1 MPNGIYLH
9 CFARRLNLVINN
21 TCKIVSYMSD
31 YFSILSQI
39 HSFFTESGV
48 ANRYFRQA
56 QQQLGLDRSSSLK
69 LWANAHWDSRWK
81 SIDAI
86 IFNFSAIVQA
96 LENISEED
104 GATLDYVR
112 GENFILSI
120 IHQIKDLRNEQSF
133 NEIYDAAKGF
143 CELNGT
149 DFIQQ
154 YRLHRAT
161 TIPARF
167 EEFLITSTLG
177 QRDIISTS
185 THYINRIYFS
195 LIDCMLVE
203 LNDRV
208 SSKPLS
214 LMKSISTIYPDSE
227 NFLNIDD
234 IDAFSEHIGGN
245 LTVLKN
251 EFAVIKSMLE
261 SKTVKD
267 VFEF

>member
-104 GATLDYVR
+104 GTTLDYVR

-133 NEIYDAAKGF
+133 NEIYDAAKDF
-143 CELNGT
+143 CE
-149 DFIQQ
+149 
-154 YRLHRAT
+154 
-161 TIPARF
+161 
-167 EEFLITSTLG
+167 STLG

-203 LNDRV
+203 LNDKV